1 MYVPAAADSK
11 AEASATA
18 QQEETPMNTQATT
31 TTVNPSTQNPKQP
44 QQKQTAKEAIA
55 ANVKALIEQLE
66 QGHSEALTAY
76 LTTMGRFHNYSF
88 GNILEIARQKP
99 DATRVAGL
107 YAWNQLGRKVR
118 KGEHGIRILAPVI
131 GIQRKKNTEAEKD
144 IRTQNEPV
152 LVGFRNAYVFDVS
165 QTEGTELPELSE
177 RVTGSV
183 GEYRERLTDF
193 VIAQGILL
201 EWKEGIAPA
210 MGVSYGGKIV
220 LLPGQST
227 AEEFS
232 TLVHELAHEM
242 LHKAERRTAT
252 TKVVRE
258 TEAEAIAF
266 VVGQTIGLNTGRAS
280 ADYIHLYHGNA
291 ALLAES
297 LEVIQKTSAVI
308 LSALENHA
316 VEATTEA
323 EPELAQAS

>member
-1 MYVPAAADSK
+1 MN
-11 AEASATA
+11 SAIV
-18 QQEETPMNTQATT
+18 TT
-31 TTVNPSTQNPKQP
+31 ETTVNPSIQNPKQP
-44 QQKQTAKEAIA
+44 QQKQTAKEVIA
-55 ANVKALIEQLE
+55 ANVQALIEQLE
-66 QGHSEALTAY
+66 QGHSEGLTAY
-76 LTTMGRFHNYSF
+76 LTAMGKFHNYSF

-107 YAWNQLGRKVR
+107 YAWNQLGRNVR

-131 GIQRKKNTEAEKD
+131 GIRRKKDSEAEKD
-144 IRTQNEPV
+144 IRTQNQGV
-152 LVGFRNAYVFDVS
+152 LVGFRSAYVFDVS
-165 QTEGTELPELSE
+165 QTDGKELPELSSK
-177 RVTGSV
+177 VSGDV
-183 GEYRERLTDF
+183 GERRERLIDF
-193 VIAQGILL
+193 TIAQGIQL
-201 EWKEGIAPA
+201 EFKESIAPA
-210 MGVSYGGKIV
+210 LGVSYGGKIV
-220 LLPGQST
+220 LLPGQSS

-308 LSALENHA
+308 LSALESPIVDDAAESTESEA
-316 VEATTEA
+316 VA
-323 EPELAQAS
+323 